1 MVKKRLALCVGLLMG
16 ASMMAQGPFCG
27 AVDSEG
33 CNAVRFNATNIKAWA
48 TGCELVLGP
57 QVINVEG
64 SPIVNFGTAADAI
77 GAATTSVYD
86 VVSLGDGGSATLTFD
101 VVITNGEGPDIAVY
115 ENSFN
120 DHFLEQAFVEVSSD
134 GEHFVRFPATSL
146 TQTETQ
152 INGMG
157 SVDPTY
163 INNLAGKFRV
173 GYGTPFDLEELRDS
187 ANIDINHVT
196 HVRIVDVVGSIDP
209 TYGSYDAYGHLVNDP
224 FPTDSYSGGF
234 DLDGVAVLNCLS
246 EGIEEAAA
254 NRISLYPNPASNSV
268 AVCFEAGEG
277 ERQLAIYDIG
287 GRLVEQHTV
296 AAGSSQLLLN
306 AATYRNGVYMVRMGE
321 KTMKLVVRH

>member
-1 MVKKRLALCVGLLMG
+1 MAKKRLSICMTLLIAG
-16 ASMMAQGPFCG
+16 TMMAQGPFCG
-27 AVDSEG
+27 AVGSEG
-33 CNAVRFNATNIKAWA
+33 CNAVAFNNTNIKAWA

-57 QVINVEG
+57 QVINVDG
-64 SPIVNFGTAADAI
+64 SPTVSFGTATDAI

-101 VVITNGEGPDIAVY
+101 VVITNGEGPDLAVY

-120 DHFLEQAFVEVSSD
+120 DSFLELAFVEVSSD

-152 INGMG
+152 VNGMG

-187 ANIDINHVT
+187 ANIDIDNIT
-196 HVRIVDVVGSIDP
+196 HVRVVDAIGSIDP
-209 TYGSYDAYGHLVNDP
+209 EYGSYDAYGHLVNDP

-234 DLDGVAVLNCLS
+234 DLDGIAVLNCKN
-246 EGIEEAAA
+246 EGIVEAAA
-254 NRISLYPNPASNSV
+254 TRIRLYPNPARSSV
-268 AVCFEAGEG
+268 SITFAASTDD
-277 ERQLAIYDIG
+277 RQLTICNINGQIIA
-287 GRLVEQHTV
+287 QHKI
-296 AAGSSQLLLN
+296 AASTTHLLLN
-306 AATYRNGVYMVRMGE
+306 TENYNNGVYIVRME
-321 KTMKLVVRH
+321 NETMKLVVRH